1 MTIDEILKSIVGK
14 QENSNLSKCA
24 TSVTTGVYIV
34 KTEESKEIEE
44 ANTINPVIDIQ
55 RHEDF
60 IVCDLQYVS
69 AFSQDLREVDN
80 ILNIYGNSMD
90 KTSSEDINPDDPRV
104 PYLVITLTALKGK
117 DNVITLTNP
126 IFWAL
131 TSDKP
136 GMTPSTIRLLFRAED
151 VMFFE
156 GYNYDAADE
165 YKQEIDDKQKRIDM
179 NVAYY
184 DKADADMRK
193 AENNQ

>member
-1 MTIDEILKSIVGK
+1 MTIDEILKSIIGK

-24 TSVTTGVYIV
+24 TSVTTGVYIA
-34 KTEESKEIEE
+34 KTEESKEIGE

-179 NVAYY
+179 NAAYY